1 MKKQLSFLTAG
12 VLLALGSCTNE
23 GDTGMTQAQIDSTIN
38 ARAEEI
44 AQARMDEL
52 MMRNDSTINALAR
65 EKADSI
71 LVSMGKKPTT
81 TTKKPTTKKEEP
93 KSEDPKTSEPTNT
106 GKNDGTKG
114 ENTGKKTG
122 ETGENTGKK
131 R

>member
-81 TTKKPTTKKEEP
+81 TTRRSTTKKDEPTGEDKKPTEG
-93 KSEDPKTSEPTNT
+93 NT

-114 ENTGKKTG
+114 ENTGKSTG
-122 ETGENTGKK
+122 ENGENTGK
-131 R
+131 RR

>member
-81 TTKKPTTKKEEP
+81 TTRRPTTKK
-93 KSEDPKTSEPTNT
+93 DEPTGEDKKPTEGNT

-114 ENTGKKTG
+114 ENTGKSTG
-122 ETGENTGKK
+122 ENGENTGK
-131 R
+131 RR